1 MLLLKFWLSCF
12 VRNFFIVKI
21 CNWFFFNLIFDGNL
35 VFYLFDFVSVIN
47 EVNNWMVIVLGF
59 WGVRLCI
66 LLNDNWLL
74 MM

>member
-12 VRNFFIVKI
+12 VSNFFIVKI
-21 CNWFFFNLIFDGNL
+21 CNWFFFNLIFDGYL

-47 EVNNWMVIVLGF
+47 EVNNLMLIVLRF

-66 LLNDNWLL
+66 LLNDNWL
-74 MM
+74 